1 MALREAGSVT
11 ERPDHTRS
19 VAGNQG
25 NVMDQEPGSGKQVL
39 RKGGAESEADINI
52 GTAANPRDLNGG
64 ANDFASGPKNVG
76 GSEAIAGE
84 IISDD
89 AAQFNVL
96 VDWLDADDNVVATH
110 NPPAIQGVTDVQFN
124 LVSRSDRF
132 EVRVEDASGGQNRIH
147 GSINS
152 H

>member
-1 MALREAGSVT
+1 MVVNSSSTATPDGSAQV
-11 ERPDHTRS
+11 
-19 VAGNQG
+19 VGNQG
-25 NVMDQEPGSGKQVL
+25 DVMDQEPGSGKQVL
-39 RKGGAESEADINI
+39 RRGGPESEADINI
-52 GTAANPRDLNGG
+52 GTASNPLDLDGG
-64 ANDFASGPKNVG
+64 ANDFDSGARNVG

-89 AAQFNVL
+89 SANFNVL
-96 VDWLDADDNVVATH
+96 VDWLDANDNVVITH
-110 NPPAIQGVTDVQFN
+110 SPSAIQGVSDVEFN

-132 EVRVEDASGGQNRIH
+132 KVRVEDASGGQNRIH